1 MLKAVFFFLLLGG
14 RSCSCR
20 FRSKNCL
27 MLRGEVRG
35 QRIGGGDG
43 QQPVSGDNGGWGFS
57 TVREQSTSVCG
68 FSQHDW

>member
-1 MLKAVFFFLLLGG
+1 
-14 RSCSCR
+14 
-20 FRSKNCL
+20 
-27 MLRGEVRG
+27 VRG